1 MTAPFDSTRRR
12 LLAAASAVPL
22 GSLLAGCAG
31 IPGAADGPP
40 APAPVLGPG
49 DRWIYSA
56 RDGFRDPLT
65 WEETRE
71 VLAAPPG
78 GIDIRVTWKGPRID
92 STRVEHWTTPGDLS
106 VGAIF
111 ENETRRFAQ
120 PLPRWRYPLAPGDRW
135 SLFAD
140 NVNEPSGRAGTINY
154 YARIGGWQSIATPAG
169 TFDAIGVRV
178 FLRLDDEEFWRTAT
192 ECNHLFWYAP
202 AVGNTVREE
211 KEAQYF
217 DKGDPLSR
225 ATFRSQHAVIE
236 LTSFR
241 RA

>member
-1 MTAPFDSTRRR
+1 MTAPHDPGRRR
-12 LLAAASAVPL
+12 LLAAASVAPL
-22 GSLLAGCAG
+22 ATLVAACAG

-40 APAPVLGPG
+40 APAPAFKPG
-49 DRWIYSA
+49 DRWVYSA
-56 RDGFRDPLT
+56 RDGFRDPLV

-71 VLAAPPG
+71 ILSASPA
-78 GIDIRVTWKGPRID
+78 GIEIRVAQKGPRVD
-92 STRVEHWTTPGDLS
+92 STRVERWTSPGDLAL
-106 VGAIF
+106 GAILD
-111 ENETRRFAQ
+111 NEMRRFAP

-135 SLFAD
+135 SLFAA
-140 NVNEPSGRAGTINY
+140 NVHEPSGFTGTINY
-154 YARIGGWQSIATPAG
+154 FARVGGWRSVATPAG

-178 FLRLDDEEFWRTAT
+178 LLRLDDEEFWRTET
-192 ECNHLFWYAP
+192 ECNHLFWFAP
-202 AVGNTVREE
+202 AVGNTVHEE

-225 ATFRSQHAVIE
+225 ATFRTQHAVVE

>member
-1 MTAPFDSTRRR
+1 MTAPFDPTRRR
-12 LLAAASAVPL
+12 LLAAASAAPL
-22 GSLLAGCAG
+22 ATLVAACAG

-40 APAPVLGPG
+40 APAPVLKPG
-49 DRWIYSA
+49 DRWVYSA
-56 RDGFRDPLT
+56 RDGFRDPLI
-65 WEETRE
+65 WDETRE
-71 VLAAPPG
+71 VLSAAPG
-78 GIDIRVTWKGPRID
+78 AIDIRVTWKGPRID
-92 STRVEHWTTPGDLS
+92 STRVEHWTSPGDLS

-120 PLPRWRYPLAPGDRW
+120 PLPRWRFPLTPGESW
-135 SLFAD
+135 SLFAA
-140 NVNEPSGRAGTINY
+140 NVNEPSGRPGTINY
-154 YARIGGWQSIATPAG
+154 HARVGGWRSIATPAG